1 MLVGVPL
8 AMSNLP
14 DKWFGRMETIQTYEE
29 DRSARGR
36 LEAWQVATR
45 IASDHPFM
53 GGGFRTFTR
62 EQFDR
67 YGFREGRDAHSIYFQ
82 VLGEH
87 GFVGLA
93 LYLGLILSTLLSLR
107 RLVRRRPDH
116 PGKAWIPEC
125 ARMVE
130 ASLVGY
136 LIAGAFLSMSYFD
149 LFYGLVALTVLLK
162 VLAAQPVP
170 AEQAIAAA
178 AAPAPVPT
186 RRPLLV
192 PARAA
197 RLQARVP
204 RP

>member
-1 MLVGVPL
+1 
-8 AMSNLP
+8 
-14 DKWFGRMETIQTYEE
+14 
-29 DRSARGR
+29 
-36 LEAWQVATR
+36 
-45 IASDHPFM
+45 
-53 GGGFRTFTR
+53 
-62 EQFDR
+62 
-67 YGFREGRDAHSIYFQ
+67 
-82 VLGEH
+82 
-87 GFVGLA
+87 VGLA

-178 AAPAPVPT
+178 AAPAPVPA
-186 RRPLLV
+186 RPPLPV